1 MNWNQITKRALPAA
15 VALALLPAAPASA
28 QGTSTMSVA
37 ARSVWQVDHTTRLT
51 KLTIGDGAEVSA
63 PAGHSLTLTVNG
75 IGTAIAP
82 GTYSGDVVL
91 TVTKAIVVHY
101 MKLAP
106 EYFRTAL
113 YVDNGSVV
121 PEKSVKAERVGGT
134 VTNTA
139 AKDVSITSNQQKFNG
154 IIVTGTSNYT
164 IENAKIALNGNGA
177 NDFDGFGAGVMSS
190 GQANVT
196 IDHAQISSKGV
207 ARGAI
212 FVGGHSTMHV
222 NNSLIEVS
230 DGILPAGYKFTL
242 EVGKMLEVPWMLGI
256 SGNARATL
264 VVENGTA
271 YYDHDHIVAEGWG
284 ALSTDGVKK
293 TRLYAKDSV
302 IETIKSGYG
311 SYSLGDSLN
320 SFDHCTF
327 NVADMALIMANGGS
341 GTFTNGTVVNSRR
354 FGVIMHSPAPQ
365 IGTLTIDKGSIFN
378 TRSTVIQVKGLAA
391 NIVVDHATLN
401 AGNGILL
408 QAMVND
414 DPFAPKPKSG
424 TNTPVTATF
433 RDVTLN
439 GDIVN
444 SRTAQGGMTVEFKR
458 AALNGAVSMATAA
471 PAKGAAPTEKTYY
484 LIGDVKNTFEN
495 TGGYGL
501 AVSLDSDSRWTVTK
515 TSYLS
520 RLDIA
525 AGAAVVAPNAQDLS
539 MTVDGKVVP
548 LAPGHYRGHIVLMPR
563 AAR

>member
-1 MNWNQITKRALPAA
+1 MNWNQIVKTLLLGTAALSLASMAP
-15 VALALLPAAPASA
+15 ALADGNGA
-28 QGTSTMSVA
+28 MSVA
-37 ARSVWQVDHTTRLT
+37 AGSVWQVDHTTRLT
-51 KLTIGDGAEVSA
+51 KLTIGTAAEVA
-63 PAGHSLTLTVNG
+63 PPKGHSLTLTVNG
-75 IGTAIAP
+75 TGTAIVP
-82 GTYSGDVVL
+82 GTYTGDVVL

-101 MKLAP
+101 MKLEP
-106 EYFRTAL
+106 EHFRTAI
-113 YVDNGSVV
+113 YVDNGAVV
-121 PEKSVKAERVGGT
+121 PEKSVKAEAVGGT

-139 AKDVSITSNQQKFNG
+139 AKDISITSNQKKFNG
-154 IIVTGTSNYT
+154 IIVTGNSHYT
-164 IENAKIALNGNGA
+164 IANAKISLNGDGA

-196 IDHAQISSKGV
+196 IDHAHITSKGV
-207 ARGAI
+207 ARGAV

-222 NNSLIEVS
+222 NNSFIQVS
-230 DGILPAGYKFTL
+230 DGTLPAGYKFTL

-271 YYDHDHIVAEGWG
+271 YYDHDHIVSESWG
-284 ALSTDGVKK
+284 ALSTDGVEK
-293 TRLYAKDSV
+293 TRLYAKDSL

-365 IGTLTIDKGSIFN
+365 VGTLNIDKNSVFN
-378 TRSTVIQVKGLAA
+378 TRSTAIQIKGLAA
-391 NIVVDHATLN
+391 NIVIDHAKLN

-414 DPFAPKPKSG
+414 DPFAPKPKAG
-424 TNTPVTATF
+424 TDTPVTATF
-433 RDVTLN
+433 REVTLN

-444 SRTAQGGMTVEFKR
+444 TRTAQGGMTVKFEK
-458 AALNGAVSMATAA
+458 AAITGAISMATAR
-471 PAKGAAPTEKTYY
+471 PAAGAAPTEKTYY
-484 LIGDVKNTFEN
+484 LIGDVRNTFEN

-501 AVSLDSDSRWTVTK
+501 DVALDGSSRWMVTK
-515 TSYLS
+515 TSFLS
-520 RLDIA
+520 RLRIA
-525 AGAAVVAPNAQDLS
+525 PGAQIVAAKGRNLV
-539 MTVDGKVVP
+539 MTVDGRAVAVKSGNYAGDIRLEVV
-548 LAPGHYRGHIVLMPR
+548 
-563 AAR
+563 AAN

>member
-1 MNWNQITKRALPAA
+1 MNWNHIAKRALLGT
-15 VALALLPAAPASA
+15 VALSLLSMTPALA
-28 QGTSTMSVA
+28 QGKNTMSVA
-37 ARSVWQVDHTTRLT
+37 AGSVWQVDHTTRLT
-51 KLTIGDGAEVSA
+51 KLAIGNGAEVSA
-63 PAGHSLTLTVNG
+63 PKGYSLTLTVNG
-75 IGTAIAP
+75 IGTAIGP
-82 GTYSGDVVL
+82 GIYNGDIVL
-91 TVTKAIVVHY
+91 TVTKDIVVQY
-101 MKLAP
+101 MKVAP

-113 YVDNGSVV
+113 YVDNGAVV
-121 PEKSVKAERVGGT
+121 PEKSVKAELVGGT

-139 AKDVSITSNQQKFNG
+139 AKDISITSNQQKFNG
-154 IIVTGTSNYT
+154 IIVAGNTNYV

-196 IDHAQISSKGV
+196 IDHAQITSKGV
-207 ARGAI
+207 VRGAV

-230 DGILPAGYKFTL
+230 DGMLPEGYKFTL
-242 EVGKMLEVPWMLGI
+242 EMGKMLEVPWMLGI

-293 TRLYAKDSV
+293 TRLYAKDSL

-365 IGTLTIDKGSIFN
+365 VGTLTIDKGSVFN
-378 TRSTVIQVKGLAA
+378 TRSTAIQVKGLAA
-391 NIVVDHATLN
+391 NIVADHATLN

-414 DPFAPKPKSG
+414 DPFAPEPKAG
-424 TNTPVTATF
+424 TDTPVTATF
-433 RDVTLN
+433 RDMRLN
-439 GDIVN
+439 GDIIN
-444 SRTAQGGMTVEFKR
+444 SRTAQGGMTVKFEH
-458 AALNGAVSMATAA
+458 AAITGAISMATVT
-471 PAKGAAPTEKTYY
+471 PANGVVPTEKTYY
-484 LIGDVKNTFEN
+484 LIGDVKNTIGN

-501 AVSLDSDSRWTVTK
+501 AVSLDSGSHWTVTK

-525 AGAAVVAPNAQDLS
+525 AGSTVTALEAQNLS
-539 MTVDGKVVP
+539 MTVNGKIVP
-548 LAPGHYRGHIVLMPR
+548 MAPGQYRGLIVLNVR
-563 AAR
+563 SAR